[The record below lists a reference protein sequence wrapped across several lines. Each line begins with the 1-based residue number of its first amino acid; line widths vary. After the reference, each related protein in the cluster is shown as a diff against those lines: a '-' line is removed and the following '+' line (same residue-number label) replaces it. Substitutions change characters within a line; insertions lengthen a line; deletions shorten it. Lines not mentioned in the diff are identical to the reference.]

1 MDEEAKRSRRRAR
14 KIGKWGAVFSVLVF
28 AIASLW
34 YLLAPPYHQFTII
47 NGSGKELV
55 MISVQVDD
63 LLIPYNENAVLKA
76 RSDGVKSIYYSDF
89 LFFYKWFRKAR
100 VAVVIRFQDET
111 KSREFAT
118 EVDTGWNY
126 ECRFVIWIDTDRVR
140 GSECTRPEIYD
151 FR

>member
-1 MDEEAKRSRRRAR
+1 MTEEVKRSGSRAR
-14 KIGKWGAVFSVLVF
+14 KIGKWSAVFSVLVIVV
-28 AIASLW
+28 AGLW
-34 YLLAPPYHQFTII
+34 YLLAPPYHQFTIV
-47 NGSGKELV
+47 NGSGKEIV

-63 LLIPYNENAVLKA
+63 LLIPYNKNVVLRPHTDK
-76 RSDGVKSIYYSDF
+76 VKSIYSTDF
-89 LFFYKWFRKAR
+89 LFFKKWFRKAR

-111 KSREFAT
+111 QSRIFVT